1 MTRQEKIDKITEAAR
16 ESLGEIYPNDS
27 DLVEEVL
34 GSFGLVIAE
43 CATEEQIENLI
54 AYFKE
59 TDLEPI
65 PPTTTQEWEADVND
79 RFFDFRPPH

>member
-1 MTRQEKIDKITEAAR
+1 MTREEQIDRITAAAR
-16 ESLGEIYPNDS
+16 EALGEIHPDNS

-59 TDLEPI
+59 TNLEPI
-65 PPTTTQEWEADVND
+65 PMTVVKEREEVDD
-79 RFFDFRPPH
+79 MYFDFRPPH